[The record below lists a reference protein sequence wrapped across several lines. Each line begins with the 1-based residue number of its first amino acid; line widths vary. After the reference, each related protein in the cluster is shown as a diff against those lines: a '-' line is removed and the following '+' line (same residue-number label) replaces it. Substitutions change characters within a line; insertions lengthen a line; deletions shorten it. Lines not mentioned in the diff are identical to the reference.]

1 MKNRSW
7 VIVLFAIFI
16 IASNG
21 LYAQE
26 EKLTSTSFKDQIS
39 QYQIDQIDSLFIE
52 WNKPNHPGGSIGVM
66 KNDKIVFSRSYG
78 LASLEYLVPNST
90 ETIFNIASVSKQFT
104 AMGIVLLHRQGKLSI
119 DDDIRKYLPELPDFG
134 EKITIRQMLHHTS
147 GLRSLHAML
156 GLAGWRADDSR
167 TNEDLY
173 RFMNMQ
179 TDLNF
184 KPGSEFMY
192 CNTGYMLMVKIIEE
206 VTAYKFTDWMKK
218 NIFEPLGMNHTY
230 VEDQY
235 NRVVTNNATSYNQ
248 TIDGNYLRAVEYW
261 GYVGSGNMHSTT
273 NDLLKWLSNFNAPQT
288 NWEKPFKLMK
298 TLDKLNDGSDN
309 NYAFGV
315 FIDKYAGHDI
325 IQHGGAIG
333 GFRTYAGTYPKE
345 ELSIVVLTN
354 FSSSSSG
361 SKANQIYEILLTELE
376 ADNSE
381 TVNRNDSLKQIYLP
395 NDELKKYESDYWND
409 KDNYA
414 RKIYLKN
421 DTLRYS
427 RSSTSESPIVPIG
440 NNEFQM
446 LTNSADLKIKFVINK
461 KQKSMFVTV
470 NNGKPSIF
478 QNYEAQTITTKDLL
492 SYIGKFYSP
501 ELETTYNI
509 YIKNDTLYWHHSRH
523 GDFKM
528 KVLKNDVLEGEWPM
542 LIIKYKRNKKGDVTG
557 IYVSNGRVRNL
568 WFEKQK

>member
-1 MKNRSW
+1 MNLKYLISLL
-7 VIVLFAIFI
+7 VLI
-16 IASNG
+16 IALNAN
-21 LYAQE
+21 AQIT
-26 EKLTSTSFKDQIS
+26 EKQMN
-39 QYQIDQIDSLFIE
+39 QIDSLFID
-52 WNKPNHPGGSIGVM
+52 WNKPNHPGGAIGIM
-66 KNDKIVFSRSYG
+66 KNDKIVFSRAYG
-78 LASLEYLVPNST
+78 LASLEYLTPNSP

-104 AMGIVLLHRQGKLSI
+104 AMGIVLLHIQGKLSI

-173 RFMNMQ
+173 RFMKMQ
-179 TDLNF
+179 RDLNF

-192 CNTGYMLMVKIIEE
+192 CNTGYMLMVKIIENI
-206 VTAYKFTDWMKK
+206 TAEKFPDWMTQ
-218 NIFEPLGMNHTY
+218 NVFEPLGMIHTY

-235 NRVVTNNATSYNQ
+235 NRVVRNNATSYHQLTN
-248 TIDGNYLRAVEYW
+248 GNYQRAVEYW

-273 NDLLKWLSNFNAPQT
+273 TDLLKWLNNFNAPQT
-288 NWEKPFKLMK
+288 HWEEPFKLMK

-309 NYAFGV
+309 NYAFGL
-315 FIDKYAGHDI
+315 FINKHLGPDI
-325 IQHGGAIG
+325 IQHSGAIG
-333 GFRTYAGTYPKE
+333 GFRTYAGTFPDEK
-345 ELSIVVLTN
+345 LSIAVLTN

-361 SKANQIYEILLTELE
+361 SKANQIFGILLPKLG

-381 TVNRNDSLKQIYLP
+381 PVKKNDSFKTIELS
-395 NDELKKYESDYWND
+395 NDELKKFESNYWND

-414 RKIYLKN
+414 RKIYLRN

-427 RSSTSESPIVPIG
+427 RSSANESSIVPIG
-440 NNEFQM
+440 NDEFQM
-446 LTNSADLKIKFVINK
+446 LTTAADLKVTFETNG
-461 KQKSMFVTV
+461 KQKSMYVSV
-470 NNGKPSIF
+470 NGGKPSVLYDF
-478 QNYEAQTITTKDLL
+478 EARSITTKDLL
-492 SYIGKFYSP
+492 SYTGTFYSP
-501 ELETTYNI
+501 ELETSYKI
-509 YIKNDTLYWHHSRH
+509 YLKEDTLFCHHARH

-528 KVLKNDVLEGEWPM
+528 KVLKQDVLESEWPM
-542 LIIKYKRNKKGDVTG
+542 AISKYKRDKEGQVIG

>member
-1 MKNRSW
+1 MNFKYLVSLMAL
-7 VIVLFAIFI
+7 IFALNVN
-16 IASNG
+16 A
-21 LYAQE
+21 
-26 EKLTSTSFKDQIS
+26 QIS
-39 QYQIDQIDSLFIE
+39 KQQINQIDSLFID
-52 WNKPNHPGGSIGVM
+52 WNKPNHPGGAVGVM

-90 ETIFNIASVSKQFT
+90 ETMFNIASVSKQFT
-104 AMGIVLLHRQGKLSI
+104 AMGIVLLQMQGKLSI

-134 EKITIRQMLHHTS
+134 AKITIRQMLHHTS

-156 GLAGWRADDSR
+156 GLAGWRDDDSR

-179 TDLNF
+179 RDLNF

-206 VTAYKFTDWMKK
+206 VTAEIFPDWMKK

-235 NRVVTNNATSYNQ
+235 NRVVANNATSYHQ
-248 TIDGNYLRAVEYW
+248 LIDGNYLRAVEYW
-261 GYVGSGNMHSTT
+261 GYTGSGNVHSTT
-273 NDLLKWLSNFNAPQT
+273 NDLLKWLSNFTAPQS
-288 NWEKPFKLMK
+288 NWEEPFKLMK

-309 NYAFGV
+309 GYAFGV
-315 FIDKYAGHDI
+315 FINKYLGHEI

-333 GFRTYAGTYPKE
+333 GFRTYVGTIPE
-345 ELSIVVLTN
+345 EKLSIALLTN

-361 SKANQIYEILLTELE
+361 SKANQIYQILLTKSD

-381 TVNRNDSLKQIYLP
+381 TVKKNYPFKQIYLS
-395 NDELKKYESDYWND
+395 NDQLIKYESNYWND
-409 KDNYA
+409 KDNYV
-414 RKIYLKN
+414 RKIYLEN

-427 RSSTSESPIVPIG
+427 RSSISESPIVPIG
-440 NNEFQM
+440 NDEFQM
-446 LTNSADLKIKFVINK
+446 LTTDADLKIKFAING
-461 KQKSMFVTV
+461 KQKSMIVTV
-470 NNGKPSIF
+470 DNGKPSVF
-478 QNYEAQTITTKDLL
+478 QGFETRTMTTKDLL
-492 SYIGKFYSP
+492 SYTGKFYSP
-501 ELETTYNI
+501 ELETTYKI
-509 YIKNDTLYWHHSRH
+509 YLENDTLFCHHARH
-523 GDFKM
+523 GEFNM
-528 KVLKNDVLEGEWPM
+528 KVLKNNVLESEWPM
-542 LIIKYKRNKKGDVTG
+542 AITKYKRDKKGEVTG